1 MRRRLSLSLAL
12 LSAGCM
18 AVLPVQAQSPR
29 PPQALAVLLKQLKAQ
44 PLGLYDGTTRTFT
57 AIDPPPGALPLPVV
71 VKVPTA
77 AGAVVNVPI
86 LLGQP

>member
-1 MRRRLSLSLAL
+1 
-12 LSAGCM
+12 M
-18 AVLPVQAQSPR
+18 A
-29 PPQALAVLLKQLKAQ
+29 
-44 PLGLYDGTTRTFT
+44 YDGTTRTFT